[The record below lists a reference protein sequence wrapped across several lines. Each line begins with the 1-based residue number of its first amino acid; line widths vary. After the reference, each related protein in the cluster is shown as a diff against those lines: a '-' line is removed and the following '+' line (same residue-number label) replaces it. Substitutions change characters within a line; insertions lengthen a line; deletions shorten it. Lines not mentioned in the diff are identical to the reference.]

1 MQHEHHDLIHEF
13 PEYREE
19 IHNLKVTNEHFRE
32 IFDAYHKID
41 KEVYRVENNIEPRS
55 DTEMEDLK
63 KRRLALK
70 DELFQILRQSKPQTN
85 DEIVVQVLKNK
96 GARKIAVFG
105 YVRGEEMESIFG
117 RGCKV
122 D

>member
-13 PEYREE
+13 PEYRDE
-19 IHNLKVTNEHFRE
+19 IHTLKMTNEHFRE

-63 KRRLALK
+63 KRRLVLK
-70 DELFQILRQSKPQTN
+70 EELFRILRQSNP
-85 DEIVVQVLKNK
+85 
-96 GARKIAVFG
+96 
-105 YVRGEEMESIFG
+105 
-117 RGCKV
+117 
-122 D
+122 

>member
-13 PEYREE
+13 PEYREV
-19 IHNLKVTNEHFRE
+19 IHTLKMTNEHFRE

-63 KRRLALK
+63 KRRLVLK
-70 DELFQILRQSKPQTN
+70 DELFRILRQSKP
-85 DEIVVQVLKNK
+85 
-96 GARKIAVFG
+96 
-105 YVRGEEMESIFG
+105 
-117 RGCKV
+117 
-122 D
+122 